1 MRSYIKG
8 FAASGR
14 LRSTALFPPEK
25 NITLPTPVM
34 PVADCRPTKVQED
47 KCVLFYIMTLK
58 LPMNF
63 LGKMDTASLNMLLLE
78 KGNCTSSSAL

>member
-1 MRSYIKG
+1 MRNVIKR

-25 NITLPTPVM
+25 NITLPTPM
-34 PVADCRPTKVQED
+34 MSVADCRPTKVQED

-63 LGKMDTASLNMLLLE
+63 LGKMETASLNMLLE
-78 KGNCTSSSAL
+78 KGNCTSSSML